1 MGTCVQR
8 GKKQLD
14 KTTSKEKQSDRRR
27 GAKKMEDV
35 IGHLRE
41 VLPVDV

>member
-1 MGTCVQR
+1 MRTCVQR

-14 KTTSKEKQSDRRR
+14 KTTSKKKQSDRRR
-27 GAKKMEDV
+27 ASKEMKDV
-35 IGHLRE
+35 MGHLRA

>member
-14 KTTSKEKQSDRRR
+14 KATSKKKQSDRRR
-27 GAKKMEDV
+27 GPKKMKNVME
-35 IGHLRE
+35 HLRE
-41 VLPVDV
+41 VLPVEV